1 MGDVAMLVIRVVH
14 IFAGA
19 FWFGAA
25 LMVAGFVG
33 PSVKAM
39 GPDGGRFMQQLM
51 RRRRLAVY
59 MAAAG
64 GLTVL
69 TGLAYLGHGLSSE
82 MWRASTY
89 GRVMMFGG
97 LSGMLAFVVGHAVN
111 APAAKKLTALG
122 ATIQSAGGPP
132 TNDETAEV
140 RRLQQRLQTGGV
152 MAAVLLSLS
161 VVAMAAASQL

>member
-1 MGDVAMLVIRVVH
+1 MGDVAMLAIRVVH

-39 GPDGGRFMQQLM
+39 GPDGGRFMQHLM
-51 RRRRLAVY
+51 HRRRLAVY
-59 MAAAG
+59 MSAAG

-89 GRVMMFGG
+89 GRVMTFGG
-97 LSGMLAFVVGHAVN
+97 FAGVLAFLVGHAVN
-111 APAAKKLTALG
+111 APAAKKLAAIG
-122 ATIQSAGGPP
+122 AAMQAAGGPP
-132 TNDETAEV
+132 PAERTAEIA
-140 RRLQQRLQTGGV
+140 RLQQRLQTGAAT
-152 MAAVLLSLS
+152 AAVLLSLS
-161 VVAMAAASQL
+161 VLAMASASQL